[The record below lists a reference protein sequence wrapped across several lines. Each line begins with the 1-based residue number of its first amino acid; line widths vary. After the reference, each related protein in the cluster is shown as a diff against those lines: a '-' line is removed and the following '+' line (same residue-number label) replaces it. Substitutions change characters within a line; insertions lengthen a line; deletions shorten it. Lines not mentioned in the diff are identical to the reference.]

1 MKTTND
7 IKDIK
12 NFFDGYSYTFDSIYS
27 SDLTKRNLIQKIID
41 KNFRKS
47 MFGRYEL
54 TFKFIRKYEVESI
67 LDIGCGSGIYANKLA
82 QEGYRVTGVDV
93 APKMIDLAKQ
103 YSKNHD
109 NPIYQIADFIDMDE
123 TKFDT
128 SILMGFFDYVNDVDL
143 VFKKLKKVTSK
154 IILGSFPKDS
164 GFLAFQRK
172 IRYKIRNCP
181 LYLYSR
187 ESLEQ
192 SVSKHFKNFKI
203 IDNDR
208 EFFLVV
214 KI

>member
-1 MKTTND
+1 MKTTNE

-12 NFFDGYSYTFDSIYS
+12 KFFDGYSYTFDSIYS
-27 SDLTKRNLIQKIID
+27 SDLSKRNSFQKIID

-54 TFKFIRKYEVESI
+54 TFKYIKKFEVNSI
-67 LDIGCGSGIYANKLA
+67 LDIGCGSGIYSNKLA
-82 QEGYRVTGVDV
+82 DEGYKVTGVDV
-93 APKMIDLAKQ
+93 APNMIELARK
-103 YSKNHD
+103 YSNNSD
-109 NPIYQIADFIDMDE
+109 NPIYQISDFLDIDE
-123 TKFDT
+123 GKFDV
-128 SILMGFFDYVNDVDL
+128 SILMGFFDYVSDVDI
-143 VFKKLKKVTSK
+143 VFQKLKKTTSK
-154 IILGSFPKDS
+154 IILGSFPKDT
-164 GFLAFQRK
+164 GFLALQRK

-192 SVSKHFKNFKI
+192 SVIKHFNNFEI
-203 IDNDR
+203 INNDR